1 MGDRMPHTADILAFL
16 HEHHLASGEIRPA
29 PAVPIVGVARDH
41 EARAGDLAWI
51 SRKNLDKDPTR
62 WRRFAGSLLIVPDSA
77 RIDDEL
83 AFTVALC
90 ADPKLAF
97 IRVVGQFF
105 AALSRIDLPRHGEAP
120 IAADAVI
127 GRDVTLGHGCVI
139 GPKVRLGDGV
149 SIGANTVLANCE
161 VAAGVSIGC
170 NCTIGLPGFGYEK
183 DGDGVY
189 WRFPHLGGVRIEAG
203 VEIGSNTCID
213 RGSLG
218 DTVIGAGSKID
229 NLVHVAHNVVLGRN
243 TVVIANTML
252 GGSVSVGDG
261 AWLAPSVTV
270 MNQASIGAG
279 ATLGLGTVVLKD
291 VAPQQVIV
299 GNPGKVLDKKPG

>member
-1 MGDRMPHTADILAFL
+1 MPHIADIVAFL
-16 HEHHLASGEIRPA
+16 REQQLSTRDIAGSA
-29 PAVPIVGVARDH
+29 PRAIEGVARDH
-41 EARAGDLAWI
+41 EAVAGELAWI
-51 SRKNLDKDPTR
+51 SRKNLDREPRR
-62 WRRFAGSLLIVPDSA
+62 WQRFGGSFLILPEQAVVDSA
-77 RIDDEL
+77 C

-97 IRVVGQFF
+97 IRVVGHFF
-105 AALSRIDLPRHGEAP
+105 AALSHIDLPQQGQAP
-120 IAADAVI
+120 IAADAQI
-127 GRDVTLGHGCVI
+127 GRGVRLGAGCVI

-149 SIGANTVLANCE
+149 SIGPNTVLANCE
-161 VAAGVSIGC
+161 VAEGVSIGC

-183 DGDGVY
+183 DQDGVY

-261 AWLAPSVTV
+261 AWLAPSVTI
-270 MNQASIGAG
+270 MNQASIGEG
-279 ATLGLGTVVLKD
+279 ATLGLGAVVLKD
-291 VAPQQVIV
+291 VAPRQVIV
-299 GNPGKVLDKKPG
+299 GNPGKVLEKKPR